1 MLLNSVLGLAVLGLA
16 QLPILRLDPRYAM
29 VLATVAGALISSI
42 LAAWRQRQLAK
53 QEKLKT
59 FQRSINESIEAR
71 RREERR
77 AQVRDLVERRLLS
90 AYEHTSRPHLSGTG
104 EDEPAP

>member
-1 MLLNSVLGLAVLGLA
+1 MLLNSALWWA

-29 VLATVAGALISSI
+29 VVATVIGALTSSL
-42 LAAWRQRQLAK
+42 LAAWRQRRLAA
-53 QEKLKT
+53 QEKLET
-59 FQRSINESIEAR
+59 FQRSINDGIEAR
-71 RREERR
+71 RREARR

-90 AYEHTSRPHLSGTG
+90 AYEHTSRSHLSGTG